1 MQQPKQV
8 LQRFLFLI
16 KQEDVSAISLRL
28 NLFKVSEIIN
38 KLFFENAMPEF
49 IFVANQN
56 LF

>member
-49 IFVANQN
+49 IFVVNQN